1 MRLSNFAE
9 MFLIDCNDQWF
20 LRWAPTFCGTLVK
33 KASQTPRISKLYSL
47 LKTAMQICSKHKYF
61 DSDELALRMDDTQ
74 AERADKQSIYETLLS
89 FFKELISKQEEY

>member
-1 MRLSNFAE
+1 
-9 MFLIDCNDQWF
+9 
-20 LRWAPTFCGTLVK
+20 
-33 KASQTPRISKLYSL
+33 
-47 LKTAMQICSKHKYF
+47 MQICSKHKYF